1 VSEAAH
7 DGVASGT
14 PARARRLPVVFYTV
28 AFVLMLGAL
37 GSMLLAV
44 RSFLQELWPLWL
56 SAGLSV
62 AAILFAIAGML
73 STRRRQRS

>member
-1 VSEAAH
+1 MSE
-7 DGVASGT
+7 GVVADRPS
-14 PARARRLPVVFYTV
+14 RARRLPVILYAV
-28 AFVLMLGAL
+28 AFVLLLAAL

-62 AAILFAIAGML
+62 AAIAFAAAGL
-73 STRRRQRS
+73 VTARRR

>member
-1 VSEAAH
+1 MSEAAH
-7 DGVASGT
+7 EGVAAGPPS
-14 PARARRLPVVFYTV
+14 RARRLPVVLYTM
-28 AFVLMLGAL
+28 AFVLMLAAL

-62 AAILFAIAGML
+62 AAILFAVAGML
-73 STRRRQRS
+73 SDRRR